1 MRTALKNR
9 VHALIAR
16 QGIGHGHTDLF
27 GRAGNAAL
35 ERIAKRRGRQVAKV
49 AIARKMLTLCY
60 YGLRDGEIRCLNVP
74 DRRSR

>member
-1 MRTALKNR
+1 VEDFSTGALT
-9 VHALIAR
+9 
-16 QGIGHGHTDLF
+16 Q
-27 GRAGNAAL
+27 NAAGA
-35 ERIAKRRGRQVAKV
+35 RSAKV